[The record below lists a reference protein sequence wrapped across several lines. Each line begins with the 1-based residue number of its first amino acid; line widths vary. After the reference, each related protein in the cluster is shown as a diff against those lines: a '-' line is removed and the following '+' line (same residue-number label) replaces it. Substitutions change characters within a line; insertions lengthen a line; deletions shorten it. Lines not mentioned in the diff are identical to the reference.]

1 MAGSQADVLSAAT
14 AANAL
19 APHRQTHPRWR
30 TRFGGPLRRRHSGAS
45 QRRCAR
51 EPAARR
57 AARGA
62 APFRIPLFPSH
73 ELFPR
78 CRAGVGRCRGGC
90 ARPFPMCSDGTVGS
104 DYTTLRLRVS
114 PVALRYACTVFPGRA
129 DRADCP
135 NLRRLPGLAKRRRL
149 PEAANFCRNQNRRW
163 SCTGLATH
171 ASQPRYGSFLTRS
184 SAFLGSSLPPTDAQH
199 IPRN

>member
-78 CRAGVGRCRGGC
+78 CRAGVEPVSRRLRTTVSNVLRWYGGLRLYDTPFESVARGVAVCVYRFPRSGRPGRLSELAQT
-90 ARPFPMCSDGTVGS
+90 ARPGKTAQTARSGKLLPQPKPSVVLHWSSHPRFPASV
-104 DYTTLRLRVS
+104 RVIS
-114 PVALRYACTVFPGRA
+114 HPKLGFSWVVFT
-129 DRADCP
+129 P
-135 NLRRLPGLAKRRRL
+135 N
-149 PEAANFCRNQNRRW
+149 
-163 SCTGLATH
+163 
-171 ASQPRYGSFLTRS
+171 
-184 SAFLGSSLPPTDAQH
+184 
-199 IPRN
+199 